1 MSREP
6 LSAATLREKSRDRAP
21 RPSNQR
27 AGTHPSARVAPARG
41 RGRRPRER
49 ARRHARRL
57 PRGDAGRR
65 IAAAMRRR
73 RRAPARA
80 RAEIRAAQQR
90 VVGQGHRGSG
100 LGSGRLPRD
109 ETRGGGDAT
118 ADAPSRSLKTATPG
132 SRDLARG
139 DARDR
144 VRSRSRRATQP
155 SPSLSEFADSHRH
168 TVSLKNASRFFW
180 GSCDWMPIRFFHV
193 GSPVYTTRHSS
204 HDTLFDFFGVSFGV
218 SQS

>member
-1 MSREP
+1 MSTR
-6 LSAATLREKSRDRAP
+6 AAFGRDSPGKIP
-21 RPSNQR
+21 RPSAEAVQPTSGNASIGSGRAR
-27 AGTHPSARVAPARG
+27 AG
-41 RGRRPRER
+41 
-49 ARRHARRL
+49 
-57 PRGDAGRR
+57 AG
-65 IAAAMRRR
+65 A
-73 RRAPARA
+73 APARA
-80 RAEIRAAQQR
+80 RSPPRAATAAGRRGETHRRGDAASSTRASAREGGNQGSTAQR

-180 GSCDWMPIRFFHV
+180 GSCDWMPIRVFHV
-193 GSPVYTTRHSS
+193 GSRFTKRDTHHTTHCSTSS
-204 HDTLFDFFGVSFGV
+204 VFFGVSR
-218 SQS
+218 S